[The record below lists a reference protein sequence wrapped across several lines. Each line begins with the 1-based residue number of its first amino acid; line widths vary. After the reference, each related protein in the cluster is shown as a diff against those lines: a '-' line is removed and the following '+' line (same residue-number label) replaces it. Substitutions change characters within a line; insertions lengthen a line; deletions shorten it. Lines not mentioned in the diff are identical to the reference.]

1 MLNRLGTLL
10 LTADTT
16 EALSD
21 TTSAFIDATTT
32 SNPLLDENGQFED
45 VPTAIN
51 NITQWINDLDIVGK
65 FFTKLPTIIL
75 AVIIV
80 VVGYFLAKFAK
91 KLVVKAMKAQ
101 NVDPSVYNF
110 IKRMVSAGINFVFIM
125 TALSM
130 FINIGSLIAAIG
142 AAGVTA
148 GLGLQA
154 TVAQFASGIQI
165 LMNRPFKTGDFVELN
180 GISGSVADIR
190 FMHTVIITPDN
201 KRITIPNSHI
211 TSNHIINYSAESTR
225 RVDLVF
231 SISYSDDISK
241 AKQVIKETA
250 LANEFILKDP
260 MPEVYVSSHEA
271 SSINLSTKVW
281 CDVDK
286 YWDVYYSMQENVKL
300 AMDKNGINI
309 PFNQL
314 DVHIINK

>member
-1 MLNRLGTLL
+1 MLNRFGSLL
-10 LTADTT
+10 LTSDV
-16 EALSD
+16 SD
-21 TTSAFIDATTT
+21 TTVSSFIDATTT

-45 VPTAIN
+45 VPTALN
-51 NITQWINDLDIVGK
+51 NITKWIEDMDILGTII
-65 FFTKLPTIIL
+65 TKLPTIIL
-75 AVIIV
+75 AILIIV
-80 VVGYFLAKFAK
+80 AGYFISKFAK
-91 KLVVKAMKAQ
+91 KLVVKTMKAR
-101 NVDPSVYNF
+101 NIDPSVYNF
-110 IKRMVSAGINFVFIM
+110 IKRLVSAAINFIFVM

-130 FINIGSLIAAIG
+130 FINVTSLITAIG

-180 GISGSVADIR
+180 GVSGSVADIR

-201 KRITIPNSHI
+201 KRIIIPNSHI

-225 RVDLVF
+225 RVDLTF
-231 SISYSDDISK
+231 SISYADDISK
-241 AKQVIKETA
+241 AKSVIMQTA
-250 LANEFILKDP
+250 LSNEYVLKEP

-271 SSINLSTKVW
+271 SSINLCAKLW
-281 CDVDK
+281 CPVDK
-286 YWDVYYSMQENVKL
+286 YWDVYYFMQESVKL

-314 DVHIINK
+314 DVHIINN

>member
-1 MLNRLGTLL
+1 MLNKFRSFLL
-10 LTADTT
+10 SVETTVADT
-16 EALSD
+16 
-21 TTSAFIDATTT
+21 DATTT

-45 VPTAIN
+45 VPTAVGN
-51 NITQWINDLDIVGK
+51 VVDWFKDLQILE
-65 FFTKLPTIIL
+65 TIYAKLPTIIL
-75 AVIIV
+75 AVVLV
-80 VVGYFLAKFAK
+80 VLGYFLAKLAK
-91 KLVVKAMKAQ
+91 KLVVKAMKAR

-110 IKRMVSAGINFVFIM
+110 IKRIVSVGINFIFIM

-130 FINIGSLIAAIG
+130 FINVGSLIAAVG

-180 GISGSVADIR
+180 GVSGSVADIR
-190 FMHTVIITPDN
+190 FMHTVITTPDN

-211 TSNHIINYSAESTR
+211 TSNHIINYSAENIR
-225 RVDLVF
+225 RVDFSF
-231 SISYSDDISK
+231 SISYSDSIEK
-241 AKQVIKETA
+241 AKAVIKETA
-250 LANEFILKDP
+250 LSNEFILKDP

-271 SSINLSTKVW
+271 SSINLAARVW
-281 CDVDK
+281 CKVDK
-286 YWDVYYSMQENVKL
+286 YWDVYFAMQESVKI
-300 AMDKNGINI
+300 AIDKNGINI